1 MNERIKELALQAGA
15 GEWGD
20 SIVPAMMD
28 VEKFAELIINSVLA
42 EVREEV
48 QYEYDWKL
56 ADAVSDRVKKHF
68 GVE

>member
-1 MNERIKELALQAGA
+1 MNERIQELAKQAGA

-28 VEKFAELIINSVLA
+28 VEKFSELLINSVLA

-68 GVE
+68 GIE